1 MHHTPL
7 SNCPNEHTV
16 AQGPRRRGVVALG
29 FTLLE
34 LSIALALVTAAVIF
48 SLQFYRN
55 QALQDQALIV
65 AKQYKKLNAAIG
77 TYMTVYYYELR
88 NIPADCSILAL
99 MAGSTPTVTPPI
111 AGCEVTLPQLDQ
123 QLTPIAGAVGLRIAN
138 GLQPTLAELVS
149 LGILSQETTDIPAFS
164 HHNVVFNANGVFE
177 PFRFAFLIDH
187 ACIGP
192 PRNPL
197 PLGTPPC
204 AGTNKDLRT
213 LVFNTQPY
221 FSPNVANAAR
231 QTHWLGE
238 VMVKAGADAAMS
250 TSITPR
256 PGELYGH
263 KASWQLPNPIRT
275 GNGQGLVNM
284 VGMMNGFG
292 ASGFL
297 QFTRRDGSLLPTDHW
312 NFNKKNLHDVARLES
327 AEGDFGDKLAI
338 PYKELGTACATD
350 RKVEEINQNDGINGK
365 QDGIAFDRKN
375 KALLICDD
383 GKWLHSRGKGAAN
396 WNDYI
401 DVKLSAN
408 APGGPPG
415 NISRA
420 TGVILTV
427 GPESQALPTVT
438 QLPALPSWPATTGV
452 NLDLG
457 LDANQWGMPTVLEA
471 TTRGY
476 RQWVEDSWCFFAMG
490 PVQTGVVGG
499 ALVGVVTA
507 SAVATWGVPTTFGV
521 FSGGGGPGVGAG
533 GGVVAGA
540 GLGLAETFCVD
551 KNSQHTPV
559 AQKPEY
565 QLSVDPSSRNWVLRT
580 DMHHGGELTV
590 RFHKLYQ

>member
-7 SNCPNEHTV
+7 SNCPNGRTA
-16 AQGPRRRGVVALG
+16 AQGPRRPGVAGLG
-29 FTLLE
+29 FTLIE
-34 LSIALALVTAAVIF
+34 MSIALALTTTAVIF
-48 SLQFYRN
+48 ALQFYRN

-88 NIPADCSILAL
+88 NIPVACSILAL
-99 MAGSTPTVTPPI
+99 KAGSAPTLTPPI
-111 AGCEVTLPQLDQ
+111 SGCEVTLPQLDQ
-123 QLTPIAGAVGLRIAN
+123 QLTPVAGAVGVTIVN

-149 LGILSQETTDIPAFS
+149 LGILSRNTTDIPAFS
-164 HHNVVFNANGVFE
+164 HHNEVYNANGVFE

-192 PRNPL
+192 PRDPL

-204 AGTNKDLRT
+204 AGTNKDLRS

-221 FSPNVANAAR
+221 FSPNVAHAVR

-250 TSITPR
+250 TSITPS

-263 KASWQLPNPIRT
+263 KAAWQLPNPIRT
-275 GNGQGLVNM
+275 GNDQGLVNM

-312 NFNKKNLHDVARLES
+312 DFNRKNLHKVARLES
-327 AEGDFGDKLAI
+327 AEGDFGNKLAI

-350 RKVEEINQNDGINGK
+350 GRREEINTNDGINGK
-365 QDGIAFDRKN
+365 QDGIAFDRQN
-375 KALLICDD
+375 KALLICDN

-401 DVKLSAN
+401 DYKLSAN
-408 APGGPPG
+408 GPSGPTG
-415 NISRA
+415 NA
-420 TGVILTV
+420 TLSVQPSITPANPLDIL
-427 GPESQALPTVT
+427 PMMQPSPT
-438 QLPALPSWPATTGV
+438 SWPATNGYQV
-452 NLDLG
+452 NLN
-457 LDANQWGMPTVLEA
+457 LDANHWGMPTVMEA
-471 TTRGY
+471 STRGH
-476 RQWVEDSWCFFAMG
+476 RQWVEDSWCFFALG

-507 SAVATWGVPTTFGV
+507 SVVGTWGPLTGWGV

-551 KNSQHTPV
+551 KKSKHTPV

-565 QLSVDPSSRNWVLRT
+565 QLSVDPSTGKWVLRA
-580 DMHHGGELTV
+580 DMHYGGDLTL